1 MLIDR
6 ALVNEDADVRQAELG
21 AAASTGNGDIANYL
35 LALDDKRMRSF
46 DRLMLLNELSHTPQ
60 TRNLANDWILANY
73 DKLLASGNGVFITS
87 RLPGMFNGQC
97 AADQADRVE
106 QALGPKI
113 MKANAGVLEFQRT
126 LERVRNC
133 GVLKQAKA
141 AEIAA
146 AIAGK

>member
-1 MLIDR
+1 MTC
-6 ALVNEDADVRQAELG
+6 AQG
-21 AAASTGNGDIANYL
+21 TIA
-35 LALDDKRMRSF
+35 
-46 DRLMLLNELSHTPQ
+46 
-60 TRNLANDWILANY
+60 
-73 DKLLASGNGVFITS
+73 
-87 RLPGMFNGQC
+87 
-97 AADQADRVE
+97 
-106 QALGPKI
+106 KI